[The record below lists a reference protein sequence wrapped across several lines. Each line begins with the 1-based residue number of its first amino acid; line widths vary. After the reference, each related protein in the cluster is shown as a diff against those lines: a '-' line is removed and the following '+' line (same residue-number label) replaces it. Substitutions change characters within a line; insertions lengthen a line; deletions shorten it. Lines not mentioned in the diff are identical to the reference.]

1 MSPAD
6 PPLRPPGPEQ
16 PIGLAGD
23 EVLLGDIPEW
33 DQGELRADTLEFEP
47 VNRRAPKKPKR
58 WRLPVL
64 VVVIAGAAYGGWE
77 ILGQELTGPALEEIP
92 LVKAPEGTIKVRPDT
107 PGGID
112 IPNRDKLVYDRLEKD
127 PPERQAENL
136 LPTPEKPMPA
146 PAPAGE
152 EQAKPAYG
160 GKIENILPAERPTA
174 SISPNQPA
182 GVEVAER
189 PAVKV
194 PEPPKPEET
203 PVQLPKIRETAPAD
217 DKPKAEPL
225 AQAAISAPEPSA
237 AKPAPVAKPVAPEP
251 KVEAK
256 PEPKPQETASTDGG
270 YSVQLAAVREESAA
284 RREWSRLQKR
294 HPDLLGSLS
303 LQVVRADLG
312 NRGIFYRLRAG
323 PISDKDK
330 AAQLCTN
337 LKKQKLGC
345 LVIRPGR

>member
-1 MSPAD
+1 VSPAD
-6 PPLRPPGPEQ
+6 PPSRPTGPYN
-16 PIGLAGD
+16 PIRPAGD
-23 EVLLGDIPEW
+23 EVPLGDIPEL

-47 VNRRAPKKPKR
+47 VSRRAPKKPKR
-58 WRLPVL
+58 WRLPVMIL
-64 VVVIAGAAYGGWE
+64 IIAGAGYGAWE
-77 ILGQELTGPALEEIP
+77 IWGQELTGPAPEEIP
-92 LVKAPEGTIKVRPDT
+92 LVKAPEGQIKVRPDT

-146 PAPAGE
+146 PAAAAE
-152 EQAKPAYG
+152 EQAKPAEG
-160 GKIENILPAERPTA
+160 GKVENILPDERPTA
-174 SISPNQPA
+174 SISPETPG

-189 PAVKV
+189 PAVQV

-203 PVQLPKIRETAPAD
+203 PVQLPEIRETVPAEQKSKTD
-217 DKPKAEPL
+217 SV
-225 AQAAISAPEPSA
+225 AQAAVSAPQKSA
-237 AKPAPVAKPVAPEP
+237 AKPAPVAKPVTPEP
-251 KVEAK
+251 KAEAK
-256 PEPKPQETASTDGG
+256 PKPQETASTDSSG

-303 LQVVRADLG
+303 LQVVKADLG
-312 NRGIFYRLRAG
+312 SRGIFYRLRAG
-323 PISDKDK
+323 PIRDKDK
-330 AAQLCTN
+330 AAQLCAD